1 MTHSNKSEIIV
12 FTEELFEKYPLYTKM
27 KINELPSS
35 LSDIKVININ
45 MYCKKC
51 KNVRTFNSLNSFYSP
66 FQNSMSTKYS
76 SINFEE
82 FTKKYN
88 EEIIVRCV
96 YYCAACNDFRRYF
109 LLKIDKDL
117 SNVEKIGQYP
127 PWDISIEKEFKQ
139 VLGKYENYYKNGK
152 ICESQSYGIG
162 AFSYYRRAIEE
173 IIDYMLDS
181 ISELMEGEDKEKY
194 KKALEKVKQTKNTSK
209 KIELVYDLT
218 PPVLNPKEFNSLKT
232 LHDKL
237 SGGIHGKSDEDCLKD
252 AQILRETTLFVI
264 KKILIEPKEKMDF
277 TNKMRK
283 LLSGY

>member
-1 MTHSNKSEIIV
+1 M
-12 FTEELFEKYPLYTKM
+12 
-27 KINELPSS
+27 
-35 LSDIKVININ
+35 
-45 MYCKKC
+45 
-51 KNVRTFNSLNSFYSP
+51 
-66 FQNSMSTKYS
+66 
-76 SINFEE
+76 
-82 FTKKYN
+82 
-88 EEIIVRCV
+88 
-96 YYCAACNDFRRYF
+96 
-109 LLKIDKDL
+109 

-127 PWDISIEKEFKQ
+127 PWDISIEKELKQ
-139 VLGKYENYYKNGK
+139 VLGKYEKYYKNGK

-194 KKALEKVKQTKNTSK
+194 KEALEKVKQTKNTSK
-209 KIELVYDLT
+209 KIELVYNLT

-283 LLSGY
+283 LLSQN